1 MTTLRSILV
10 RLLLFSIGVLGGF
23 YNPVDALLAPKT
35 SLQHYPRATSPSS
48 LFFHLDV
55 DASVESFAQMVPD
68 SDFLAAS
75 LFGPDA
81 KLPSETVAVEATA
94 SELANGIVLPSSQT
108 TTTMITKAT
117 TTAATPELESEILL
131 DASHLF
137 LDFSIFLTESK
148 PFLKMAQVIGRI
160 LILAQDYIPDKHISP
175 EELGIQVLMIFVC
188 VSKSEI
194 GTTQNPKAQSTPEKH

>member
-10 RLLLFSIGVLGGF
+10 RLLLFPIGL
-23 YNPVDALLAPKT
+23 DALLAPKT
-35 SLQHYPRATSPSS
+35 SLQHNPSATSPSS
-48 LFFHLDV
+48 LFFYLDV

-75 LFGPDA
+75 LLGPDA
-81 KLPSETVAVEATA
+81 KLPSEIVETTA
-94 SELANGIVLPSSQT
+94 SELANGIVRLSPQT
-108 TTTMITKAT
+108 TTTIMTKAT
-117 TTAATPELESEILL
+117 TTAATPEFESEILL

-148 PFLKMAQVIGRI
+148 PFLKMAQIIGRI

-175 EELGIQVLMIFVC
+175 EELGIQVLMICVC
-188 VSKSEI
+188 ISKSD
-194 GTTQNPKAQSTPEKH
+194 TRVSQSPSPHNTPEKH